1 MNGMTRIADAGS
13 GLTPP
18 ATASS
23 VGRAVAANSSAM
35 PFANVL
41 DAFVAQTNAL
51 EAQARQ
57 AVTGV
62 LSGQGTDIHT
72 AMIATQ
78 KADMAFEL
86 ALQLRTKAV
95 SAYQQMLNMQF

>member
-1 MNGMTRIADAGS
+1 MNDVTNVAGL
-13 GLTPP
+13 GNAFHTAAN
-18 ATASS
+18 ATAG
-23 VGRAVAANSSAM
+23 VMANAAGTAM

-41 DAFVAQTNAL
+41 HAFVAQTNAL
-51 EAQARQ
+51 DAQATQ

-78 KADMAFEL
+78 KADMAFQL
-86 ALQLRTKAV
+86 ALQLRSKAV
-95 SAYQQMLNMQF
+95 GAYQQMLNMQF